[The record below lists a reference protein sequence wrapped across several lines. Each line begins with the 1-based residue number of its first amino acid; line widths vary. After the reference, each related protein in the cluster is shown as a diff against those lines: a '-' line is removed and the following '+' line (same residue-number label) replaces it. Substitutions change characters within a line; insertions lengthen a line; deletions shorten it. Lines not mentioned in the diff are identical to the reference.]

1 MMTVD
6 KTGLGAIV
14 ERSYDDDRLCL
25 MALAD
30 TMDAHPD
37 EAHYRESAR
46 DALSDILEGIDD
58 DFRDGVR
65 EMLGLRA
72 TLTMDRISAEIA
84 AHLCIDPATACALA
98 YWIDDHLTIE
108 DGATGE
114 MIASIDHSEAPDAR
128 NPLGRVRLE
137 TGVEWETGGKLVVR
151 DLPATV
157 LAAAVGRPLRELVSH
172 PVLDAHALVV
182 TGVEDDGMHQIVS
195 TDWHRRPLTVDEI
208 MDIRPVH
215 THPREP
221 A

>member
-1 MMTVD
+1 MMSVD
-6 KTGLGAIV
+6 RAGLGDIV
-14 ERSYDDDRLCL
+14 EKSYDDDRLRL
-25 MALAD
+25 MVLAD
-30 TMDAHPD
+30 DMGAHPE
-37 EAHYRESAR
+37 EAFHLERVR

-58 DFRDGVR
+58 DFRDDVR

-84 AHLCIDPATACALA
+84 AHLCIDPATARALA
-98 YWIDDHLTIE
+98 YWIDDHLTIM

-114 MIASIDHSEAPDAR
+114 MIAFVDHSSPPDDR

-137 TGVEWETGGKLVVR
+137 EGVEWETGGTLVVR
-151 DLPATV
+151 GLPATALV
-157 LAAAVGRPLRELVSH
+157 AAVGRPLRDLVSH
-172 PVLDAHALVV
+172 PVLDAHPLVV
-182 TGVEDDGMHQIVS
+182 TGIEDDGMHQIVS

-215 THPREP
+215 THPRET

>member
-6 KTGLGAIV
+6 RTGLGLII
-14 ERSYDDDRLCL
+14 EKSYDDDRLRL

-30 TMDAHPD
+30 DMGEHPD
-37 EAHYRESAR
+37 EANYRESAR
-46 DALSDILEGIDD
+46 DALSDVIEGIDD
-58 DFRDGVR
+58 DFRDDVR
-65 EMLGLRA
+65 DMLGLRD
-72 TLTMDRISAEIA
+72 TLTMDRISAEIC

-98 YWIDDHLTIE
+98 YWIDDGLTIA

-114 MIASIDHSEAPDAR
+114 MIAFVDHSSPPDDR

-137 TGVEWETGGKLVVR
+137 EGVEWETGGTLVVR
-151 DLPATV
+151 DLPATT
-157 LAAAVGRPLRELVSH
+157 LAAAVGRPLRDLISH

-182 TGVEDDGMHQIVS
+182 TGVEDEGMHQIVL

-215 THPREP
+215 THPKEP